1 MKKTK
6 KIIILVVSVLL
17 LTTGCTKYVTDN
29 DNKRI
34 TNEKTGQSLTSNL
47 LCKPSGDLKTVY
59 EKYDKYLEVPLEEL
73 PECKD
78 ITVFNTKNYSG
89 LWGTVFVSPIAW
101 AIVKVGR
108 FLKNY
113 GLSVMLIGVLIRVLL
128 MPLTYKTQKQSENL
142 KKAQPEIERI
152 ENKYKDKTDSESMMA
167 KSQETM
173 LIYKK
178 YNINPVGS
186 CLVSFIQLP
195 LFFAFLE
202 AINRVPAIFE
212 GSLWSLQLGTTP
224 MIGIKAGNYIY
235 IVLIILIILT
245 TYFSFKLSM
254 NNTANSE
261 QQKQMSFMTTFML
274 IFISIASFSLP
285 TAIALYWVATNGL
298 NVIQTIIFKKIAHK
312 PKKEKKIKKEKIK
325 TVKTKSKGS
334 K

>member
-1 MKKTK
+1 MKEKFK
-6 KIIILVVSVLL
+6 KIGIIVVSVML
-17 LTTGCTKYVTDN
+17 LTTGCTKYVTDD

-34 TNEKTGQSLTSNL
+34 TNEDTGQSLTSNL
-47 LCKPSGDLKTVY
+47 LCKPTGDLESVY
-59 EKYDKYLEVPLEEL
+59 QKYDKYLEVPLEKL
-73 PECKD
+73 PNCEEIK
-78 ITVFNTKNYSG
+78 VFNTKNYSG
-89 LWGTVFVSPIAW
+89 LWETIFVSPIAW
-101 AIVKVGR
+101 AIVNLGKLV
-108 FLKNY
+108 KNY
-113 GLSVMLIGVLIRVLL
+113 GLSVMFIGVLIRLLL
-128 MPLTYKTQKQSENL
+128 MPLAYKTQKQSENL
-142 KKAQPEIERI
+142 RKAQPEIERI
-152 ENKYKDKTDSESMMA
+152 EKKYANKTDSESMMQ

-173 LIYKK
+173 MIYQK
-178 YNINPVGS
+178 YKINPVGS

-224 MIGIKAGNYIY
+224 MIGIKSGNYGY
-235 IVLIILIILT
+235 IILIVLIILT

-254 NNTANSE
+254 NNGMNSE

-285 TAIALYWVATNGL
+285 TAIALYWCATNGL
-298 NVIQTIIFKKIAHK
+298 NVIQTLLFKHINSDK
-312 PKKEKKIKKEKIK
+312 PKKNKKEKIK

>member
-1 MKKTK
+1 MKKIK
-6 KIIILVVSVLL
+6 KISIIVISVLL
-17 LTTGCTKYVTDN
+17 LTTGCTKYVTDD

-34 TNEKTGQSLTSNL
+34 TNEETGQSLTSNL
-47 LCKPSGDLKTVY
+47 LCKPTGDLKTVY
-59 EKYDKYLEVPLEEL
+59 EKYDKYLEVQLEEL

-89 LWGTVFVSPIAW
+89 LWGTIFVSPIAW

-108 FLKNY
+108 LLNNY

-152 ENKYKDKTDSESMMA
+152 EKKYANKTDSESMMA

-173 LIYKK
+173 LVYQKYK
-178 YNINPVGS
+178 INPVGS

-195 LFFAFLE
+195 MFFAFLE

-224 MIGIKAGNYIY
+224 MIGIKAGNYGY
-235 IVLIILIILT
+235 IILIVLIILT

-254 NNTANSE
+254 NNGANSE

-298 NVIQTIIFKKIAHK
+298 NVIQTIIFKKLADK
-312 PKKEKKIKKEKIK
+312 PKKDKKIKREKVK